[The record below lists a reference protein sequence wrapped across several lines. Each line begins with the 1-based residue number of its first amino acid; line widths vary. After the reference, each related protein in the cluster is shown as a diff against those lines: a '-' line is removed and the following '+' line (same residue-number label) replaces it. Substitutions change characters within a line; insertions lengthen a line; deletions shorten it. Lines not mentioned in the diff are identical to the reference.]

1 MARGAQKRIAS
12 GNAAAVTTLT
22 YGFLVSNT
30 VYLLG
35 NYWLWRS
42 PASFTVTSV
51 ARYAVTEA
59 IAAFLGW
66 QLTAMARA
74 GEDLAQSGLTA
85 YMFDVVYIT
94 WFVHV
99 ASTLVSRAFWWTYAV
114 VGRLHSPRSRRMPPT
129 CCIPTSCARTCLGAA
144 RRPPRARR
152 CPRQARRRPTRRPSA
167 SARRSSRHARRAA
180 DGGRRRGHNRALH
193 TATEE
198 GAGAAAATAPPR

>member
-99 ASTLVSRAFWWTYAV
+99 ASTLVSRAFWWTYAIPAYATYLLYTHILRPYV
-114 VGRLHSPRSRRMPPT
+114 FGR
-129 CCIPTSCARTCLGAA
+129 GAA
-144 RRPPRARR
+144 PAASTPVPTAGA
-152 CPRQARRRPTRRPSA
+152 PAADTPAVSKRQAKQQARA
-167 SARRSSRHARRAA
+167 SR
-180 DGGRRRGHNRALH
+180 GGRRTAARA
-193 TATEE
+193 
-198 GAGAAAATAPPR
+198 